1 MQMTIMTLLAKD
13 KHARAVTSVFRVN
26 NSRNFSI
33 KRIQFCNEVF
43 LHDDVTWKKN
53 GGNFKFQDTQDTE
66 EDFLQ

>member
-1 MQMTIMTLLAKD
+1 
-13 KHARAVTSVFRVN
+13 
-26 NSRNFSI
+26 
-33 KRIQFCNEVF
+33 